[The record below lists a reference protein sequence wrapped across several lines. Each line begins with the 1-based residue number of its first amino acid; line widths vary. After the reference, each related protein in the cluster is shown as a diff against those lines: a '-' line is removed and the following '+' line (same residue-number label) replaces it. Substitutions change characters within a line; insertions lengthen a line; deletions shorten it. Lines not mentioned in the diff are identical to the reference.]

1 MPMEQNFPLYETAP
15 KRVAV
20 RPSQDRSWCHL
31 ADVSAK
37 ISLYDA
43 ENATGY
49 QKNHLLCKL
58 NNVPMHK
65 NGTLAH

>member
-20 RPSQDRSWCHL
+20 RPYQDRSWFHL
-31 ADVSAK
+31 ADV
-37 ISLYDA
+37 
-43 ENATGY
+43 TGY

>member
-20 RPSQDRSWCHL
+20 RPYQDRSWFHL
-31 ADVSAK
+31 
-37 ISLYDA
+37 
-43 ENATGY
+43 ATGY